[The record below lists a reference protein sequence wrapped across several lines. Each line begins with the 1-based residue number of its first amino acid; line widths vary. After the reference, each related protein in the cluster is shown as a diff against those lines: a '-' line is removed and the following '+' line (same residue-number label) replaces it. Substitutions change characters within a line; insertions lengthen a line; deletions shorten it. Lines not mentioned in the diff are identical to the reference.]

1 MQLSLCKNQAYMGT
15 KPLNLRGSN
24 FSSAKVVDDV
34 IVATDIVRQLAVVCG
49 ELVILKQSSAVL
61 ETSGN
66 CLVILTS
73 VEVLDFHGV
82 NIFRIMF
89 LKISDVRGHVSRLIL
104 LFLFWHEV
112 RMSLLRFQVV

>member
-1 MQLSLCKNQAYMGT
+1 MCMCKNQTYMGT
-15 KPLNLRGSN
+15 KPLNLRGSD

-89 LKISDVRGHVSRLIL
+89 LKISDVRGHVSLIL